1 VQGEVHVH
9 DLARHQEAP
18 DQPPSPRG
26 AKEVGAKVDAQQ
38 TMGCLVCSYN
48 VARVCIV
55 WLYADVCACG
65 STKFSTLK
73 WYSYLETL

>member
-1 VQGEVHVH
+1 MTS
-9 DLARHQEAP
+9 LAIKRP

-55 WLYADVCACG
+55 WLYADVCMW
-65 STKFSTLK
+65 K
-73 WYSYLETL
+73 Y